1 MSSLELDFDD
11 SYGRN
16 YEATIRTL
24 IPAYDA
30 IVEIAAASLAALMP
44 QAASVLVVG
53 PGSGSELPAMLAARP
68 DAQFT
73 LVEPSAQMR
82 GFCERVIATAQASGR
97 VQWGPERLEPGQ
109 TWGQGAFDVV
119 VSHNVLHLMPPSAQQ
134 ELLQL
139 MLACIRP
146 GGLLLL
152 SSYSEPVEPQLQ
164 QLWQSIATARF
175 AAAGLETERIEAVLA
190 SRNSG
195 VFSLDQ
201 QQLDQALALAGMEP
215 ATLLVQAL
223 FNRLWFSHKTE
234 AIAS

>member
-1 MSSLELDFDD
+1 MSSLELDFDGN
-11 SYGRN
+11 YGRD
-16 YEATIRTL
+16 YDATIRIL
-24 IPAYDA
+24 IPAYEA
-30 IVEIAAASLAALMP
+30 IVEIAAASLTALVP

-53 PGSGSELPAMLAARP
+53 PGSGSELPAMLAALP
-68 DAQFT
+68 KAHFS
-73 LVEPSAQMR
+73 LIEPSAQMR
-82 GFCERVIATAQASGR
+82 GFCERVIATAQASNR
-97 VQWGPERLEPGQ
+97 VQWGPERLEPGR

-152 SSYSEPVEPQLQ
+152 SSYSEPGDPQLQ
-164 QLWQSIATARF
+164 QLGQAIAAARF
-175 AAAGLETERIEAVLA
+175 DAKGLDAERIEAVLA

-195 VFSLDQ
+195 VFSLDPK
-201 QQLDQALALAGMEP
+201 QLDQALALAGMEP

-223 FNRLWFSHKTE
+223 FNRLWSSRKAETV
-234 AIAS
+234 AG